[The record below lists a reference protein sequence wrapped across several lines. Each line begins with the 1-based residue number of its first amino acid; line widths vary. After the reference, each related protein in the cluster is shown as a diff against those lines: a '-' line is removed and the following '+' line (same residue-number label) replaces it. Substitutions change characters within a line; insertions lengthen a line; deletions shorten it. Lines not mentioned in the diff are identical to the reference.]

1 MISTLIS
8 FGGYY
13 YKYHGIK
20 NEEKGLTIGG
30 YEYAFLVK
38 LVTPYMFEKSK
49 TLLNRTTYHGIY
61 LDDDMVVFKVNNS
74 IQ

>member
-1 MISTLIS
+1 MSSILIS
-8 FGGYY
+8 FGGDY
-13 YKYHGIK
+13 YKYHGVK
-20 NEEKGLTIGG
+20 NEGQVLTIGE

-38 LVTPYMFEKSK
+38 LVTPYLFEKSK

-61 LDDDMVVFKVNNS
+61 LDDYMVVFKGNNS